1 MGPKLPTLCR
11 IVRLAVCLA
20 LVGAGSATAEARIY
34 KYVDRDGVSHFS
46 DSFSS
51 IPDEYRDQMREVS
64 DELAHMDR
72 FQVTGG
78 DGSSE
83 KWDPGAALLDLAAL
97 DLDQGDRATEM
108 LRQLGFVPLLLFSFC
123 MLVLVLL
130 SAGILKLACRLAG
143 EAPPG
148 MGRACGVLLA
158 QILAGFVVGAAVG
171 SGAAWLG
178 IGESVSI
185 LASVAVGS
193 ASTVLSWAANAGIL
207 TAATGYGFLTCLW
220 VGVLN
225 FLLMLVIV
233 GGPVAVAAVIVL
245 VVA

>member
-1 MGPKLPTLCR
+1 MLCR
-11 IVRLAVCLA
+11 IVLVGACLA
-20 LVGAGSATAEARIY
+20 LVGAWSATAQARIY
-34 KYVDRDGVSHFS
+34 NYVDRHGVSHYS

-51 IPDEYRDQMREVS
+51 IPDEYRDQVREVG
-64 DELAHMDR
+64 DELARMDR

-78 DGSSE
+78 GGSSE
-83 KWDPGAALLDLAAL
+83 RLDPGAAFLELAAL
-97 DLDQGDRATEM
+97 DLEHGDRAAEM
-108 LRQLGFVPLLLFSFC
+108 LRQLGFVPLLLFLLGI
-123 MLVLVLL
+123 LVILLL

-148 MGRACGVLLA
+148 MGRACCVLLA
-158 QILAGFVVGAAVG
+158 QMLAGFVVGAAVG
-171 SGAAWLG
+171 SGAVWLG

-193 ASTVLSWAANAGIL
+193 TSTVLSWAANAGIL

-233 GGPVAVAAVIVL
+233 GVPVAVVAVIAL
-245 VVA
+245 VIA